1 MNKGFWV
8 DGGGW
13 GTTGKPLS
21 FPIHHHHPEKQS
33 FLYKIFMIFH
43 NRRGI
48 LDSRGVIGQGHAHH
62 LGEVT

>member
-1 MNKGFWV
+1 MMAV
-8 DGGGW
+8 GGEQQASAC
-13 GTTGKPLS
+13 PSLS
-21 FPIHHHHPEKQS
+21 TAIIPKKQR

-48 LDSRGVIGQGHAHH
+48 LDGRGVIGLGHTHH